1 MFNFQDSNSSDP
13 PFYFSAEG
21 GSWEDDDLGVAH
33 LGGGGGGE
41 DGIAVLEDPLAG
53 GDGGFGQLRGGGG
66 DLGGGAVGGAGDV
79 LGGELGNMLS
89 GAGGGEAGP
98 IDQLAPAQG
107 NPSGGN
113 YLQRAIEVVTGKSPL
128 FVDPGEVV
136 VDTSRAGADW
146 FWVCFFTILGLLAL
160 L

>member
-1 MFNFQDSNSSDP
+1 MLIFQESNSSDP

-21 GSWEDDDLGVAH
+21 GSLEDDLGVSH
-33 LGGGGGGE
+33 LGGVGGDGGE
-41 DGIAVLEDPLAG
+41 DIAVLEDPLAG
-53 GDGGFGQLRGGGG
+53 GEGFGQLRGGG
-66 DLGGGAVGGAGDV
+66 DVLGGAGDLV
-79 LGGELGNMLS
+79 GGGGDGGLGDMLS

-136 VDTSRAGADW
+136 VDTSRAGTDW
-146 FWVCFFTILGLLAL
+146 FWVCFFTILGLLCL

>member
-21 GSWEDDDLGVAH
+21 GSWEEDDLGVGH
-33 LGGGGGGE
+33 LGGGGGAGE
-41 DGIAVLEDPLAG
+41 DGLAVLEDPLAG
-53 GDGGFGQLRGGGG
+53 GDGGFGQLRGGEDGF
-66 DLGGGAVGGAGDV
+66 GGAGDLV
-79 LGGELGNMLS
+79 GGDGLEDMLS
-89 GAGGGEAGP
+89 GAGGGGGAGP
-98 IDQLAPAQG
+98 IDQLGPAQG

-128 FVDPGEVV
+128 FVDPGESV
-136 VDTSRAGADW
+136 VDTSRAGTDW
-146 FWVCFFTILGLLAL
+146 FWVCFFTILGLLCL

>member
-1 MFNFQDSNSSDP
+1 MLNFQDSNSSDP

-21 GSWEDDDLGVAH
+21 GSWEDDDLGVSH

-53 GDGGFGQLRGGGG
+53 GDGGFGQLRGGGD
-66 DLGGGAVGGAGDV
+66 DLGGAGDLV
-79 LGGELGNMLS
+79 GGGEGFGDMLS
-89 GAGGGEAGP
+89 GAGGGGEAGP

-128 FVDPGEVV
+128 FVDPGESV
-136 VDTSRAGADW
+136 VDTSRAGTDW
-146 FWVCFFTILGLLAL
+146 FWVCFFTILGLLCL

>member
-1 MFNFQDSNSSDP
+1 MLIFQESNSSDP

-21 GSWEDDDLGVAH
+21 GSLEDDDLGVAH

-53 GDGGFGQLRGGGG
+53 GDGGFGQLRGGEDG
-66 DLGGGAVGGAGDV
+66 LGGAGDLV
-79 LGGELGNMLS
+79 GGDGLGDMLS
-89 GAGGGEAGP
+89 GGGAGGGAGP
-98 IDQLAPAQG
+98 IDQLGPAQG

-128 FVDPGEVV
+128 FVDPGESV
-136 VDTSRAGADW
+136 VDTSRAGTDW

>member
-21 GSWEDDDLGVAH
+21 GSWEEDDLGVGH
-33 LGGGGGGE
+33 LGQGGDGGE
-41 DGIAVLEDPLAG
+41 GGLAVLEDPLAG

-66 DLGGGAVGGAGDV
+66 DQGGAGDLV
-79 LGGELGNMLS
+79 GGGDGGLGDMLS

-136 VDTSRAGADW
+136 VDTSRAGTDW
-146 FWVCFFTILGLLAL
+146 FWVCFFTILGLLCL